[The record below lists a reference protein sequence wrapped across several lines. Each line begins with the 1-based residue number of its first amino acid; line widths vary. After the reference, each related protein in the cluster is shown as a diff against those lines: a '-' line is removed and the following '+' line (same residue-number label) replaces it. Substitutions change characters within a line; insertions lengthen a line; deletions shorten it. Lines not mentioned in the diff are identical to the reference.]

1 MQGDVGLNL
10 YDFYVRTP
18 NKPTAKYI
26 LRAYD
31 DVILAPYVRSLAL
44 RMPREVLLTWILFRR
59 RSSLP
64 EWLNSTRRS
73 PRRLSS
79 SGPRTSKTSSTSAA
93 TQSSVSLSR
102 ASPFRELTPL
112 PPRQTTAMR
121 NSTKHLLPPSP
132 LLPPPSD
139 TLLPDPAAQD
149 NSTTPRIGSPAAAAP
164 HPVTPAAA
172 VPTAPVPTIDVR
184 YEAGKIPLDV
194 AVVESILAAGTEDR
208 MKRVCAN
215 VLIVGGTGAIHNI
228 GFAVESRLV
237 TLPSLSPFLPEFF
250 R

>member
-1 MQGDVGLNL
+1 MVEFDKKITPPPQQLWSKDVEDIVDIGGNAV
-10 YDFYVRTP
+10 VRF
-18 NKPTAKYI
+18 
-26 LRAYD
+26 
-31 DVILAPYVRSLAL
+31 SLA
-44 RMPREVLLTWILFRR
+44 R
-59 RSSLP
+59 LP
-64 EWLNSTRRS
+64 L
-73 PRRLSS
+73 
-79 SGPRTSKTSSTSAA
+79 PRTD
-93 TQSSVSLSR
+93 
-102 ASPFRELTPL
+102 PF

-132 LLPPPSD
+132 LLPPPAD

-149 NSTTPRIGSPAAAAP
+149 DSTTPRIGSPAAAAP
-164 HPVTPAAA
+164 HRVTPAAA